1 MSSDFFGKRTENGM
15 DIPSEKRTESDLPG
29 VNERA
34 VAALSSEEE
43 LEGFIK
49 DSRHFILKQASAAAG
64 RFITDSDDEWSVALM
79 AFSEALNAY
88 DLSKGNFYPFASV
101 VIKRRV
107 VDLLRRD
114 QRRKNEIPADTGGT
128 EFLDPSDD
136 PSSSISSEVMK
147 KEALLA
153 EEKEAERVRSEEIK
167 DEIQELSRLF
177 SEYGFSFMDLTE
189 CSPKAGK
196 TKDSTALAIRTL
208 LSSPEMMGSLKEKKV
223 LPMKELTEKSGVS
236 RKIIDRHRR
245 YVIACALILGGSYP
259 LVAGYIDSMK

>member
-1 MSSDFFGKRTENGM
+1 MSTDLFGKQTENGM
-15 DIPSEKRTESDLPG
+15 NVPFEKSQESDLPG

-34 VAALSSEEE
+34 VAALSSESEF
-43 LEGFIK
+43 EGFVK
-49 DSRHFILKQASAAAG
+49 DSRNFILKQASAAAG

-79 AFSEALNAY
+79 AFTEALKAY

-107 VDLLRRD
+107 VDLMRKDL
-114 QRRKNEIPADTGGT
+114 RRKNEIPADTGGT
-128 EFLDPSDD
+128 EFMDPSED
-136 PSSSISSEVMK
+136 PSPALSAEVMK
-147 KEALLA
+147 SELLMA
-153 EEKEAERVRSEEIK
+153 EEKEAERSRSEEIK
-167 DEIQELSRLF
+167 SEIEELTKLF

-196 TKDSTALAIRTL
+196 TKDSTRLAVRTL
-208 LSSPEMMGSLKEKKV
+208 LSSPGMMESLKEKKV

-245 YVIACALILGGSYP
+245 YVIACALILSGSFP
-259 LVAGYIDSMK
+259 VVSGYIDSIN